1 MRLIY
6 CPVSTDTRHLV
17 NHYHPHCLFNPIR
30 QMPKLLKP
38 SVNVEYFADSGG
50 YQLYRY
56 NGNGTKRCLV
66 VPAVGIKGGQDL
78 LVIDPRDLCKR
89 YGKLGVKYGFTL
101 DHPLSD
107 EPSKCEFIHNLTKSY
122 RWANYMFQHRSRW
135 CPHTEF
141 LVPLHYS
148 TRDELHQ
155 YYDKMSQLSPDGYAF
170 PVRGSFDFYWIIRIA
185 CTLSFLYSKGVQK
198 VHMFGSSRKEVI
210 VIGAAAIGIG
220 MFEQVSF
227 DSRTWNTLLFDKR
240 PKYFD
245 PYTLKG
251 KRIQNEK
258 VIEILLPSQLLQ
270 TDQYSAVNLN
280 KTQRE
285 RLLMLHNAMAISHY
299 AEYMANRAEELNRFK
314 EYLNAQRYLA
324 SKKDRLLI
332 AINILEE
339 TVSSGYEFVQRWL
352 KWIWK

>member
-1 MRLIY
+1 
-6 CPVSTDTRHLV
+6 
-17 NHYHPHCLFNPIR
+17 
-30 QMPKLLKP
+30 
-38 SVNVEYFADSGG
+38 
-50 YQLYRY
+50 
-56 NGNGTKRCLV
+56 
-66 VPAVGIKGGQDL
+66 
-78 LVIDPRDLCKR
+78 
-89 YGKLGVKYGFTL
+89 
-101 DHPLSD
+101 
-107 EPSKCEFIHNLTKSY
+107 
-122 RWANYMFQHRSRW
+122 
-135 CPHTEF
+135 
-141 LVPLHYS
+141 
-148 TRDELHQ
+148 
-155 YYDKMSQLSPDGYAF
+155 MSQLSPDGYAF

-210 VIGAAAIGIG
+210 VIGAAAIGLG
-220 MFEQVSF
+220 MFEQVSL

-270 TDQYSAVNLN
+270 TDQYLTVNLN

-314 EYLNAQRYLA
+314 EYLNEQRYLA

-339 TVSSGYEFVQRWL
+339 TVSSGYGFVKRWL